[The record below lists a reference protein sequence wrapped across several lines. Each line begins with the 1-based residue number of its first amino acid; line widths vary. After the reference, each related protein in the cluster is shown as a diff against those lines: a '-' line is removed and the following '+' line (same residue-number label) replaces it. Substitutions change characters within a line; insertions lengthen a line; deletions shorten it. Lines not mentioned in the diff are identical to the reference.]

1 MAVFDGSSV
10 LQCARLTRMAKTM
23 SFGYDGDGGVGD
35 RLLAAVLS
43 GEKTA
48 TSSRYRVPVG

>member
-1 MAVFDGSSV
+1 M
-10 LQCARLTRMAKTM
+10 TKTM
-23 SFGYDGDGGVGD
+23 SFGYDGDGGLGD

-48 TSSRYRVPVG
+48 TSSLAIA